1 MPLAPRTLGRAL
13 AVAALAIGALA
24 GCGSTSAG
32 SAGTAASSNPAPPG
46 SESGTSPTG
55 SPAISPVVSD
65 SASVIG
71 PDSTATATASGGVG
85 DASKAAGAELT
96 GAAVCATLP
105 AQTAKQLTGLD
116 ITQAVPLAASP
127 DSGDGCGYSSAD
139 SSVQVQVQVLS
150 SDSATDSWDVLLQ
163 GSKNTTMVS
172 GLGDKAFYDNDGTL
186 YALEDSRL
194 LQVNG
199 VDTQDQAVALA
210 TAVLPLL

>member
-1 MPLAPRTLGRAL
+1 M
-13 AVAALAIGALA
+13 
-24 GCGSTSAG
+24 
-32 SAGTAASSNPAPPG
+32 
-46 SESGTSPTG
+46 
-55 SPAISPVVSD
+55 SD

-127 DSGDGCGYSSAD
+127 DSGDGCGYSSDD
-139 SSVQVQVQVLS
+139 SSVQVQVQVQVLS
-150 SDSATDSWDVLLQ
+150 SDSAADSWESLLQ
-163 GSKNTTMVS
+163 SSKNTTTIA

-186 YALEDSRL
+186 YALKDSRL

-199 VDTQDQAVALA
+199 VETQDQAVALA
-210 TAVLPLL
+210 TAVLP